1 MQAVNPS
8 ASAKEPI
15 FDLSYLI
22 KGLKDKT
29 ISDTYAK
36 ELSLGLCISA
46 KSILLLSI
54 DRVNGKCGL
63 SSPNDLVEALAAS
76 ASLLEL
82 AEFVAETENCHE

>member
-8 ASAKEPI
+8 ASAKEPT

-29 ISDTYAK
+29 ISDKYAK
-36 ELSLGLCISA
+36 EISLGLCISA
-46 KSILLLSI
+46 KSIRLLAI
-54 DRVNGKCGL
+54 DQANNGCGL
-63 SSPNDLVEALAAS
+63 SSRNDLVEALAAS

>member
-54 DRVNGKCGL
+54 DRVNSKCGL